1 MKVVQVGRSVARC
14 QGPHL
19 KGLGVLAFA
28 VASTSILS
36 MPYFTRQRF
45 VFNLLKRWGPM
56 LWGWAWVVFCGPAHA
71 TDFQVGMR
79 EWPASGQ
86 RGPVTV
92 FYPTRQPDREVARDS
107 FLLRVA
113 PDAPVARGNGY
124 LIVFSHGSAA
134 NPWVSSDLAK
144 VLVQAGFVVAVPEHA
159 GDNTRDFSQA
169 GPDSWK
175 KRPQEI
181 TAALDAV
188 LNDPDFARMVD
199 PRKVGVYGGSAGG
212 HTVLT
217 LAGGRWS
224 PARFAAHCRAHI
236 QQDFAAC
243 AGFTTRLSGNWLDR
257 PKQWVIQK
265 VLNFRFSDPTS
276 FGHEDKRIAAAV
288 AEVPYAADFDP
299 DTLRQPRMPLGLV
312 LAGRDVMLVPQFH
325 GDVVRKLC
333 AGCEVLAD
341 LPLAGHGVM
350 LSPLPPLGPND
361 SLFKQLLGDPPGFDR
376 ETTVSGVHLSI
387 ARFFTKHLVG
397 HSGK

>member
-1 MKVVQVGRSVARC
+1 M
-14 QGPHL
+14 
-19 KGLGVLAFA
+19 
-28 VASTSILS
+28 
-36 MPYFTRQRF
+36 
-45 VFNLLKRWGPM
+45 
-56 LWGWAWVVFCGPAHA
+56 
-71 TDFQVGMR
+71 
-79 EWPASGQ
+79 
-86 RGPVTV
+86 
-92 FYPTRQPDREVARDS
+92 
-107 FLLRVA
+107 
-113 PDAPVARGNGY
+113 
-124 LIVFSHGSAA
+124 
-134 NPWVSSDLAK
+134 
-144 VLVQAGFVVAVPEHA
+144 
-159 GDNTRDFSQA
+159 
-169 GPDSWK
+169 
-175 KRPQEI
+175 
-181 TAALDAV
+181 
-188 LNDPDFARMVD
+188 
-199 PRKVGVYGGSAGG
+199 
-212 HTVLT
+212 
-217 LAGGRWS
+217 
-224 PARFAAHCRAHI
+224 
-236 QQDFAAC
+236 
-243 AGFTTRLSGNWLDR
+243 
-257 PKQWVIQK
+257 IQK